1 MSTFCQRSYHIKLIL
16 EDIFYSYTPFKDL
29 HLVFIKFTC
38 DFKMDWLLC
47 LTSVPC
53 KYLLTLEVIIM
64 QPKIFS
70 LLIPISTGVS
80 STSSLLS
87 NNFMVV
93 QFHFLAYFL
102 LLIRCKHEFSIL
114 KSHHLKFGFS
124 EKATKIPA

>member
-1 MSTFCQRSYHIKLIL
+1 MHNKTRI
-16 EDIFYSYTPFKDL
+16 
-29 HLVFIKFTC
+29 FIKSHYEFFEC
-38 DFKMDWLLC
+38 IRIIRLKLNAISKWLWLHC

-114 KSHHLKFGFS
+114 KSHHLKFSFS
-124 EKATKIPA
+124 EKATKISHLF